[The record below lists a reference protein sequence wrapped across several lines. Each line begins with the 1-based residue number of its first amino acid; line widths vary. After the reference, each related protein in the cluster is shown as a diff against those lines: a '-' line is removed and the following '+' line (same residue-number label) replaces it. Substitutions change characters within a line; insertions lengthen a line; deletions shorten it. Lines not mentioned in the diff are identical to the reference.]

1 MTTEQNWLDK
11 FKTLLLS
18 AIIFTL
24 PINLFWKISLDQAY
38 VHGFL
43 VDYLIPKFYLIE
55 IPLLIFIAFE
65 ILTLRKK
72 IFSEI
77 KKIKWNE
84 KKLLILALAIVFIIR
99 QFLTANPVASISHFI
114 HILEPLI
121 LVSLLIFDPF
131 FEEEKQK
138 NIIIKTLTITVVFQS
153 LLAYLQFLSQK
164 SILPY
169 QILGETNLL
178 DWSNISRGVF
188 FNQEKI
194 LPYASTAHPNILAG
208 IVTIFTIL
216 IFEKNKNNKLN
227 LAKIILLTNLLLIIF
242 LTQSGSAALTIFMYL
257 IYKTSQNNINKNGI
271 ILSCYYVFLILLPY
285 LMTKINLGSFAAD
298 SINRRNYLNE
308 AAFEIFK
315 SKQIWGTGL
324 NNFTVF
330 LEEFSQSRELIRFI
344 QPVHNL
350 ALLILSEG
358 GLLLVALLCLIKDQ
372 HKTVNFWQKT
382 LILLAI
388 GSLDHYLLT
397 QVAGLNLLAIFYFLI

>member
-1 MTTEQNWLDK
+1 MTTEQNWLDR

-84 KKLLILALAIVFIIR
+84 KKLLILALSIVFIIR

-121 LVSLLIFDPF
+121 LVNLLIFDPF

-138 NIIIKTLTITVVFQS
+138 NIIIKTLAITVVFQS

-164 SILPY
+164 SIFPY

-178 DWSNISRGVF
+178 DWSNISRGIF

-208 IVTIFTIL
+208 IMTIFTIL

-227 LAKIILLTNLLLIIF
+227 LAKITLLTNLLLIIF

-257 IYKTSQNNINKNGI
+257 IYKTSQKSINKNGI
-271 ILSCYYVFLILLPY
+271 ILVCYYLFLILLPY
-285 LMTKINLGSFAAD
+285 LMIKINLGNFAAD

-372 HKTVNFWQKT
+372 HKTANFWQKT